1 MRKWIALA
9 GVVLGAC
16 VTESLSICINCG
28 GFRVADM
35 RGGFTV
41 VLTAHAGATLQCT
54 DLRAQMD
61 TPITWDGC
69 LSPRGGTR
77 DSVRGIIR
85 LAFVDSAG
93 VAGALEFFD
102 IQGDADSA
110 MASWRSSC
118 TKLDQTASDCP
129 RGEGAARWLP
139 LATEET
145 TARESAL
152 RPRP

>member
-35 RGGFTV
+35 QGGFTV
-41 VLTAHAGATLQCT
+41 VLTAHAGATLQCD

-77 DSVRGIIR
+77 DSVHGIIR
-85 LAFVDSAG
+85 LAFVDSTG

-118 TKLDQTASDCP
+118 TKLDQTVSDCP

-145 TARESAL
+145 AGRESD
-152 RPRP
+152 PQPHP